1 MSSIFTNLL
10 FMHGHITNLELAR
23 RLAEEPAPADKPT
36 GKRKRAPAAADGVRK
51 EETPGEFAH
60 GACSPLSATDP
71 RAGNVIVTALRWA
84 TAR

>member
-23 RLAEEPAPADKPT
+23 RLAETPEPTTKPT
-36 GKRKRAPAAADGVRK
+36 GKRKRAASDAARK
-51 EETPGEFAH
+51 AV
-60 GACSPLSATDP
+60 ASAPLAQGSCGQMSVTDP

>member
-23 RLAEEPAPADKPT
+23 RLAEAPAPTDKPT
-36 GKRKRAPAAADGVRK
+36 GKRKRASTAAATVRGP
-51 EETPGEFAH
+51 EATLAH
-60 GACSPLSATDP
+60 GGCSQISAAGL
-71 RAGNVIVTALRWA
+71 RAGSVIVTALRWA

>member
-23 RLAEEPAPADKPT
+23 RLAETPEPTDKPS
-36 GKRKRAPAAADGVRK
+36 GKRKRTPIAADAAHKAAA
-51 EETPGEFAH
+51 PLAH
-60 GACSPLSATDP
+60 AGCNPINVTGP

>member
-23 RLAEEPAPADKPT
+23 RLAETPEPADKPG
-36 GKRKRAPAAADGVRK
+36 GKRKRASTSAATVRDAMAA
-51 EETPGEFAH
+51 GC
-60 GACSPLSATDP
+60 GQISATGP

>member
-23 RLAEEPAPADKPT
+23 RLAEAPEATDKPS
-36 GKRKRAPAAADGVRK
+36 GKRKRAPTAADA
-51 EETPGEFAH
+51 AH
-60 GACSPLSATDP
+60 KAVAPLAHAGCNPINVTGP

>member
-23 RLAEEPAPADKPT
+23 RLAEAPAPTDKPT
-36 GKRKRAPAAADGVRK
+36 GKRKRASAAAATVRG
-51 EETPGEFAH
+51 PVAPLAH
-60 GACSPLSATDP
+60 GGCQISAAGP
-71 RAGNVIVTALRWA
+71 RAGSVIVTALRWA

>member
-23 RLAEEPAPADKPT
+23 RLAETPEPADEPN
-36 GKRKRAPAAADGVRK
+36 GERKRASTATDALAPA
-51 EETPGEFAH
+51 PLAH
-60 GACSPLSATDP
+60 AGCGQISATDP